1 MSGSK
6 YGHDLD
12 AATREAVQAKVKELE
27 ALQLPVKVEQ
37 GALTGSNW
45 TTVFTTSDGA
55 LCCATAVM
63 VLQCCMGCL
72 EFGLAHTMHR
82 GDVKQAEWQTLQ
94 P

>member
-12 AATREAVQAKVKELE
+12 AATREAVQAKVKQLE

-37 GALTGSNW
+37 GALTGSKW

-55 LCCATAVM
+55 
-63 VLQCCMGCL
+63 
-72 EFGLAHTMHR
+72 
-82 GDVKQAEWQTLQ
+82 
-94 P
+94 